1 MPKYQSTGENWVL
14 RLADQA
20 RIPFHDENPDY
31 IQYLSWVAAGGVPDP
46 CPNLP
51 VPQSLTR
58 AQARAA
64 LIVSGLIDQ
73 VQPAIDAI
81 QDPVQRAL
89 VQNDWDNRL
98 TFERNNTTLLALSG
112 LLGLADGAIDD
123 LFRLGVT
130 L

>member
-31 IQYLSWVAAGGVPDP
+31 IQYLAWTAAGGVPDP

-112 LLGLADGAIDD
+112 LLGLADGAIDE